1 MKFEKKELDSVI
13 KNCSNKL
20 ELNEFNEL
28 CRIIWV
34 LLNGATFGIKDT
46 WSTDFLRDCENIWF
60 ENKNLKKVSVKNC
73 SKVISFKD
81 YQIKKAKKDLQK
93 LGVEDD
99 FLDENFELDDDF

>member
-34 LLNGATFGIKDT
+34 LLNGATFGIKNT
-46 WSTDFLRDCENIWF
+46 WSTDFLRDCEDIWR
-60 ENKNLKKVSVKNC
+60 ENKNLKKISVKNC
-73 SKVISFKD
+73 SKVVSFKD

-99 FLDENFELDDDF
+99 FLDEDFELDDDF

>member
-1 MKFEKKELDSVI
+1 MKFEKKELDNVI

-46 WSTDFLRDCENIWF
+46 WNTDFLRDCENIWY
-60 ENKNLKKVSVKNC
+60 ENKNLKKISVKNC
-73 SKVISFKD
+73 SKVVSFRD
-81 YQIKKAKKDLQK
+81 YQIKKAKKDLKK

-99 FLDENFELDDDF
+99 FLNEDFELDDDF

>member
-1 MKFEKKELDSVI
+1 MKLGKEELDSVI

-28 CRIIWV
+28 CRIIWN

-46 WSTDFLRDCENIWF
+46 WSTDFLRDCENIWH

-73 SKVISFKD
+73 SKIVSFRD
-81 YQIKKAKKDLQK
+81 YQIKKAKKDLEK

-99 FLDENFELDDDF
+99 FLDEDFELGDDF

>member
-13 KNCSNKL
+13 KNCSSKL

-46 WSTDFLRDCENIWF
+46 WSTDFLRDCENIWH
-60 ENKNLKKVSVKNC
+60 ENKNSKKTFVKNC
-73 SKVISFKD
+73 SKVVSLRD
-81 YQIKKAKKDLQK
+81 YRIKKAKKDLEK
-93 LGVEDD
+93 LGIEDD
-99 FLDENFELDDDF
+99 FLPEDFELDDEF

>member
-13 KNCSNKL
+13 KSCSNKL

-46 WSTDFLRDCENIWF
+46 WNTDFLRDCENIWH

-73 SKVISFKD
+73 SKIVSFRD
-81 YQIKKAKKDLQK
+81 YQIKKAKKDLEK
-93 LGVEDD
+93 LDVEDD
-99 FLDENFELDDDF
+99 FLDEDFELDDDF

>member
-46 WSTDFLRDCENIWF
+46 WSTDFTDCENIWF

-73 SKVISFKD
+73 SKVVFKD
-81 YQIKKAKKDLQK
+81 YQIKKAKDLQK

-99 FLDENFELDDDF
+99 FNNILN

>member
-46 WSTDFLRDCENIWF
+46 WNTDFLRHCENIWH
-60 ENKNLKKVSVKNC
+60 ENKNLKKISVKNC
-73 SKVISFKD
+73 SKVVSFRD
-81 YQIKKAKKDLQK
+81 YQIKKAKKDLEK

-99 FLDENFELDDDF
+99 FLDKDFELDDDS

>member
-73 SKVISFKD
+73 SKVVSFKD

>member
-1 MKFEKKELDSVI
+1 MKFEKKDLYIVI

-28 CRIIWV
+28 CRVIWT

-46 WSTDFLRDCENIWF
+46 WSTDFLRDCENIWY
-60 ENKNLKKVSVKNC
+60 ENKNLKKLLFKNC
-73 SKVISFKD
+73 SKVVSFRD
-81 YQIKKAKKDLQK
+81 YQIKKAKKDLEK

-99 FLDENFELDDDF
+99 FLNEDFELDDDF

>member
-46 WSTDFLRDCENIWF
+46 WSTDFLRDCENIWH

-73 SKVISFKD
+73 SKIVSFRD
-81 YQIKKAKKDLQK
+81 YQIKKAKKDLEK

-99 FLDENFELDDDF
+99 FLDEDFELDDDF

>member
-46 WSTDFLRDCENIWF
+46 WSTDFLRDCENIWH
-60 ENKNLKKVSVKNC
+60 ENKNLKKTSVKNC
-73 SKVISFKD
+73 SKVVSLRE
-81 YQIKKAKKDLQK
+81 YQIKKAKKDLK
-93 LGVEDD
+93 ELGVEDE
-99 FLDENFELDDDF
+99 FLDDEF